1 MRNWRAIEFRLE
13 KIESLIKVMS
23 KAESR
28 EMQIYIKILIEY
40 AKEIEELIEGCKR

>member
-13 KIESLIKVMS
+13 KIELLVKVIS
-23 KAESR
+23 KAEPR
-28 EMQIYIKILIEY
+28 EMQIYINMLIEY

>member
-13 KIESLIKVMS
+13 KIESLVKVIS
-23 KAESR
+23 KAEPR

-40 AKEIEELIEGCKR
+40 AKEIEELIKGCER

>member
-13 KIESLIKVMS
+13 KIESLVEVMS
-23 KAESR
+23 KSEPR

-40 AKEIEELIEGCKR
+40 AKEIEELIKGWKQ